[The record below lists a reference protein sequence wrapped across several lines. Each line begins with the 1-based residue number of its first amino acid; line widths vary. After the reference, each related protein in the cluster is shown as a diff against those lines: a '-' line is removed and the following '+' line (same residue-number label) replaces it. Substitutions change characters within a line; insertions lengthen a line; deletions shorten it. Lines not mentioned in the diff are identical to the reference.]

1 MVEVVGKKKAS
12 STWDLSAYDNAPAAL
27 ANRTPE
33 PDDGAAAA
41 AHKANL
47 SRRLALLERSAA

>member
-1 MVEVVGKKKAS
+1 VVEVVGKRKAS
-12 STWDLSAYDNAPAAL
+12 NTWDLSAYENAPAAL
-27 ANRTPE
+27 ANRAPV
-33 PDDGAAAA
+33 PDDGAAV

>member
-1 MVEVVGKKKAS
+1 MGKKKAS
-12 STWDLSAYDNAPAAL
+12 NTWDLSAYDNAPAAL
-27 ANRTPE
+27 ANRTPD
-33 PDDGAAAA
+33 PDDGAA